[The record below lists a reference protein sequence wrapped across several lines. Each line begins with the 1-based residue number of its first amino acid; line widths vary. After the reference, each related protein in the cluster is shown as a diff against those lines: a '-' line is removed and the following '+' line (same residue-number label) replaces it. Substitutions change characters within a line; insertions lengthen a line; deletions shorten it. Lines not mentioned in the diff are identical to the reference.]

1 MSIEQQL
8 TALAE
13 SLRIELLGD
22 PKPEA
27 LEPVRAGIGPELPN
41 LEFTE
46 ILEGNVNLTATI
58 QPLTAVTKDVHF
70 SDPYPEVPVDQKS
83 FDKLNDPKNVL
94 PTSSLTSSSTIV
106 PGIIAQL
113 SGLVASLTG
122 KIPIPSTTSLPVTIE
137 ARWFVSD
144 EKDGTSELQEGK
156 DFFAPEG
163 LLARA
168 ASFLFLPQFS
178 EQIPTPEPVSSR
190 WLFAKVKLLAGGVS
204 TPEVALPGVEI
215 KMPSILLAPLL
226 AERFNIRVPETT
238 LPPAAPALPELFET
252 QVPNVFTRVQELVP
266 GVNVSFSYTLKKN
279 DQDPAEN
286 DVVAGPGS
294 TFPRSDSWPLGSL
307 KKFYMRPGFEA
318 LKETTS
324 QDEWTIEVKV
334 SVSGLPGNKSAEVS
348 LPPVKLFQ
356 LPVLLPVLVAGFDER
371 WWDGD
376 EAIVFVNHNTPLFHE
391 YVDRNNTTGV
401 EQVKAALRTYL
412 DSAVSVLRTLQPLF
426 HDLLPNAEDQLDHLE
441 SFVRIFRTRAASN
454 LVLTAEEQRDDL
466 GNYNPG
472 WYDRISSLFMI
483 GVHDGRT
490 RFKLFEGKAQKSHEL
505 HLLMPAG
512 YVAASYWTIHE
523 SAFDERYRDSF
534 SSPPTIPDPGV
545 LQDGRS
551 DNYPDF
557 PGAGKSFGNIA
568 KSFGWDAKESG
579 G

>member
-41 LEFTE
+41 LEVTE
-46 ILEGNVNLTATI
+46 ILEGNVDLTATI

-113 SGLVASLTG
+113 SGLVAGLTG
-122 KIPIPSTTSLPVTIE
+122 SIPIPSTTSLPVTME

-144 EKDGTSELQEGK
+144 KKDGTSELQEGK

-168 ASFLFLPQFS
+168 ASFLFPPPFI
-178 EQIPTPEPVSSR
+178 EQTPAPESVSSR

-204 TPEVALPGVEI
+204 TPEVTLPGVEI
-215 KMPSILLAPLL
+215 KVPSIPLAPLL

-238 LPPAAPALPELFET
+238 LPPAAPALAELFET
-252 QVPNVFTRVQELVP
+252 QVPNVFTRIRELVP

-279 DQDPAEN
+279 NQDPAEN

-294 TFPRSDSWPLGSL
+294 TFPRSDNWFLGSL
-307 KKFYMRPGFEA
+307 LKFYMRPGFEA
-318 LKETTS
+318 FKETTI
-324 QDEWTIEVKV
+324 QDEWTIEVKA
-334 SVSGLPGNKSAEVS
+334 SVSGLPGTTGSVDVS

-371 WWDGD
+371 WWDGA
-376 EAIVFVNHNTPLFHE
+376 EAIVFVNHNTPLFHG
-391 YVDRNNTTGV
+391 YVDRHETGGV
-401 EQVKAALRTYL
+401 EQAKAALLTSL
-412 DSAVSVLRTLQPLF
+412 DSAVSVLTALQPLF
-426 HDLLPNAEDQLDHLE
+426 PDLLTSTGGQLNDLK
-441 SFVRIFRTRAASN
+441 SFVQKIRERAPSN
-454 LVLTAEEQRDDL
+454 LVLTAENKRDDL

-483 GVHDGRT
+483 GIPDGHT
-490 RFKLFEGKAQKSHEL
+490 TLKLFEGKTQQSHEL
-505 HLLMPAG
+505 HLRMPVG
-512 YVAASYWTIHE
+512 FVAASYWTIHE
-523 SAFDERYRDSF
+523 SAFHKDHRGSF
-534 SSPPTIPDPGV
+534 SSPPAVPDPGV

-551 DNYPDF
+551 DNYPF
-557 PGAGKSFGNIA
+557 GSFGNMA
-568 KSFGWDAKESG
+568 KSFRWDL
-579 G
+579 